1 MISDEHRKL
10 IHDLAN
16 SLSVLDASVSRSLT
30 LLLKN
35 HPELVEEIT
44 RLKKADEFSKKSISI
59 LKQFREASSN

>member
-16 SLSVLDASVSRSLT
+16 SLSVLDASLSRSLT

-59 LKQFREASSN
+59 LKQFRETYSH